1 MLKSVGG
8 LFRGLSRFFV
18 NLKIRHKFQLV
29 FTILLIF
36 IFSVTFLAAQLSLDS
51 YNQVLFE
58 QSAQVLNMSA
68 LNVES
73 VEKSVDTITHI
84 MITDDAIFEE
94 LTGINHSDMTDADL
108 RWEIRRLMKRFWR
121 FSYSDACIRS
131 MQFLFP
137 DGHVGKI
144 GQDAE
149 MSEEFQQELTA
160 LAEEAEGDI
169 AVYDTIL
176 DGTTLVFVRQFRN
189 RAHLKRSEGILIIR
203 YDLQMYLRRNNVPS

>member
-18 NLKIRHKFQLV
+18 NLKIRHKFQLI

-36 IFSVTFLAAQLSLDS
+36 IFSITFLIAQLSLDS

-84 MITDDAIFEE
+84 MICLLNT
-94 LTGINHSDMTDADL
+94 S
-108 RWEIRRLMKRFWR
+108 R
-121 FSYSDACIRS
+121 C
-131 MQFLFP
+131 
-137 DGHVGKI
+137 V
-144 GQDAE
+144 
-149 MSEEFQQELTA
+149 
-160 LAEEAEGDI
+160 
-169 AVYDTIL
+169 
-176 DGTTLVFVRQFRN
+176 
-189 RAHLKRSEGILIIR
+189 
-203 YDLQMYLRRNNVPS
+203 

>member
-29 FTILLIF
+29 FTILLIT
-36 IFSVTFLAAQLSLDS
+36 IFLVTFLVAQLSLDS

-84 MITDDAIFEE
+84 MITDDTIFEE
-94 LTGINHSDMTDADL
+94 LTDINQNTDSL
-108 RWEIRRLMKRFWR
+108 TERELLIRSYQLMKRFWR

-131 MQFLFP
+131 MQFMFP
-137 DGHVGKI
+137 DGRVVRVG
-144 GQDAE
+144 
-149 MSEEFQQELTA
+149 
-160 LAEEAEGDI
+160 
-169 AVYDTIL
+169 
-176 DGTTLVFVRQFRN
+176 
-189 RAHLKRSEGILIIR
+189 
-203 YDLQMYLRRNNVPS
+203 